1 MLSLKEEYTLSF
13 SNFLIIHLCVS
24 SANFWFDIISLSIAP
39 LEDLLSENV
48 WRIEPSPSCYSSYFR
63 FIAMLN
69 AVSCN
74 TLPEAVLLGKS

>member
-13 SNFLIIHLCVS
+13 SNFLIIRLCVS
-24 SANFWFDIISLSIAP
+24 SANFCFDIISLSIAP

-48 WRIEPSPSCYSSYFR
+48 WGIETSPSSYSSYFR

-69 AVSCN
+69 VVSCN
-74 TLPEAVLLGKS
+74 TLSEAVLLGKS